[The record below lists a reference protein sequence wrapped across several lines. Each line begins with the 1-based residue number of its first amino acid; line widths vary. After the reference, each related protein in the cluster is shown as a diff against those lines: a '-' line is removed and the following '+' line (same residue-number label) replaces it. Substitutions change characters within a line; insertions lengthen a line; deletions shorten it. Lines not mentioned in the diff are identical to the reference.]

1 MPTLD
6 NLATRFAHCVSLFRD
21 PTAKAEQKKEFRAL
35 LGLLQDTAVTLR
47 LAQGG
52 SGIEANDVPCE
63 GEGVAVLVER
73 LDLHGIGEIALP
85 ANPPP
90 AQLFELL
97 QALADQPGAHDVTS
111 RLAAAGADRIRIAP
125 VGQPPSAASPRG
137 PVASSEDFGAREPVI
152 PNPDTP
158 VDRKSGA
165 LGTAG
170 ILRGESMRD
179 IKSVP
184 LEGVPLVT
192 HDPPPRKAADALPG
206 VVDRASPRRES
217 GADGL
222 LSLSSERQAKPA
234 PPRAAATP
242 PPAAPPP
249 APPPSQPDPPPVA
262 VHEAVRPPG
271 ARATPTGRVA
281 LPPGAVDVLADLER
295 NSTSPTVGDL
305 LAALIDLAASAAK
318 LGRFEQVLGVISG
331 ITRVEEKV
339 SEASGVRRQYTIALR
354 RIYTKPVL
362 EGLSRLL
369 AAPKHRAAAVAA
381 LQRGGAAGVEVLMD
395 VLAAAPTVGE
405 RRAVFDALK
414 HMTEGTDQLVHMLEH
429 SQWFVVRNVAELIG
443 ELGMDDAVPALGKCL
458 DHADER
464 VRKAVGL
471 ALAKIGT
478 RGAAEPL
485 RRALRD
491 RSQEVRMQVA
501 VGIGGRKSSALAM
514 PLVVAMEEEKDEAV
528 VRELILALGR
538 IGSPDAVQALIKW
551 AQPSGRFFGRKP
563 SELRVAAVEALRLAA
578 TPAALGTLEGLS
590 DDGDREVDLLA
601 VQLLRLFERQQAV
614 LPDVPHG
621 DHLQHGRRRCP
632 ACASSPA
639 RCACGRAAPGPRH
652 RPGVPSLPSPGSH
665 PCPGP
670 SSLLLLGRD
679 EADLGIEPPRERR
692 QQPGCPLQIVLRHH
706 LVGAVHVPVGD
717 AHESGRDPPQGVV
730 DGVGV
735 GAGVVR
741 RRLDAEGDL
750 LPLGALC

>member
-52 SGIEANDVPCE
+52 SGIEVNGVPCE
-63 GEGVAVLVER
+63 GAGVAVLVQR

-85 ANPPP
+85 ANPP
-90 AQLFELL
+90 AGQLFELL
-97 QALADQPGAHDVTS
+97 QALADQPGAHDVAR

-125 VGQPPSAASPRG
+125 VGQPPSAATPRG
-137 PVASSEDFGAREPVI
+137 PVASSEDFGAREPVV

-192 HDPPPRKAADALPG
+192 HDPLPPKAADALPG
-206 VVDRASPRRES
+206 VVDRAAPRKER
-217 GADGL
+217 GADEL

-234 PPRAAATP
+234 PPRAAPTP
-242 PPAAPPP
+242 PPSASPP
-249 APPPSQPDPPPVA
+249 APPPSQPGPPPAA
-262 VHEAVRPPG
+262 VHEAVRAPG

-369 AAPKHRAAAVAA
+369 GAPKHRAAAVAA

-429 SQWFVVRNVAELIG
+429 SQWFVVRNVAELLG

-458 DHADER
+458 DHEDER

-478 RGAAEPL
+478 RSAAEPL

-538 IGSPDAVQALIKW
+538 IGSPDAV
-551 AQPSGRFFGRKP
+551 
-563 SELRVAAVEALRLAA
+563 EALRLAA

-590 DDGDREVDLLA
+590 DDGDREVREAASRGVAELK
-601 VQLLRLFERQQAV
+601 RKT
-614 LPDVPHG
+614 
-621 DHLQHGRRRCP
+621 RR
-632 ACASSPA
+632 
-639 RCACGRAAPGPRH
+639 
-652 RPGVPSLPSPGSH
+652 
-665 PCPGP
+665 
-670 SSLLLLGRD
+670 
-679 EADLGIEPPRERR
+679 
-692 QQPGCPLQIVLRHH
+692 
-706 LVGAVHVPVGD
+706 
-717 AHESGRDPPQGVV
+717 
-730 DGVGV
+730 
-735 GAGVVR
+735 
-741 RRLDAEGDL
+741 
-750 LPLGALC
+750 

>member
-125 VGQPPSAASPRG
+125 VGQPPPPAATPRG
-137 PVASSEDFGAREPVI
+137 PVAPSEDFGAREPVI

-158 VDRKSGA
+158 VDRK
-165 LGTAG
+165 
-170 ILRGESMRD
+170 
-179 IKSVP
+179 
-184 LEGVPLVT
+184 
-192 HDPPPRKAADALPG
+192 
-206 VVDRASPRRES
+206 
-217 GADGL
+217 
-222 LSLSSERQAKPA
+222 
-234 PPRAAATP
+234 PRA
-242 PPAAPPP
+242 
-249 APPPSQPDPPPVA
+249 
-262 VHEAVRPPG
+262 
-271 ARATPTGRVA
+271 
-281 LPPGAVDVLADLER
+281 PGAVDVLADLER

-458 DHADER
+458 DHEDER

-551 AQPSGRFFGRKP
+551 AQPTGRFFGRKP

-578 TPAALGTLEGLS
+578 TPAALGTLEGLA
-590 DDGDREVDLLA
+590 DDGDREVREA
-601 VQLLRLFERQQAV
+601 A
-614 LPDVPHG
+614 
-621 DHLQHGRRRCP
+621 RR
-632 ACASSPA
+632 
-639 RCACGRAAPGPRH
+639 
-652 RPGVPSLPSPGSH
+652 GVTELKRKSRS
-665 PCPGP
+665 
-670 SSLLLLGRD
+670 
-679 EADLGIEPPRERR
+679 
-692 QQPGCPLQIVLRHH
+692 
-706 LVGAVHVPVGD
+706 
-717 AHESGRDPPQGVV
+717 
-730 DGVGV
+730 
-735 GAGVVR
+735 
-741 RRLDAEGDL
+741 
-750 LPLGALC
+750 

>member
-6 NLATRFAHCVSLFRD
+6 NLAARFAQCVSLFRD
-21 PTAKAEQKKEFRAL
+21 PSGKSEQKKEFRAL
-35 LGLLQDTAVTLR
+35 LGLLQDAAVTLR
-47 LAQGG
+47 LAPGG
-52 SGIEANDVPCE
+52 SGIELNGVPCE
-63 GEGVAVLVER
+63 AAGLAPLVER

-97 QALADQPGAHDVTS
+97 QALADQPGTHDVTS
-111 RLAAAGADRIRIAP
+111 RLAAVGADRIRIAP
-125 VGQPPSAASPRG
+125 AGPPPSPSVAQRG
-137 PVASSEDFGAREPVI
+137 PVDSPEDFGGREPVI

-192 HDPPPRKAADALPG
+192 HDPPPPKAADALPG
-206 VVDRASPRRES
+206 VVDRRPPRKES
-217 GADGL
+217 GEEL
-222 LSLSSERQAKPA
+222 LSLSSERHRA
-234 PPRAAATP
+234 PEP
-242 PPAAPPP
+242 PPALAPPPP
-249 APPPSQPDPPPVA
+249 APDPPAVA
-262 VHEAVRPPG
+262 KREAAHAP
-271 ARATPTGRVA
+271 ASRATPAATVP
-281 LPPGAVDVLADLER
+281 LPPGAADVLAELGR
-295 NSTSPTVGDL
+295 NSPAPNVGDL
-305 LAALIDLAASAAK
+305 LAALIDNAAAAAK
-318 LGRFEQVLGVISG
+318 LGRFEQVLGVIVG
-331 ITRVEEKV
+331 VIRVEEKV
-339 SEASGVRRQYTIALR
+339 PEASGVRRQYGIAMR
-354 RIYTKPVL
+354 RFYTKPVL

-369 AAPKHRAAAVAA
+369 AAPKHRAAAVTA

-414 HMTEGTDQLVHMLEH
+414 HMTEGTDQLVHMLDH
-429 SQWFVVRNVAELIG
+429 SEWFVVRNVAELIG
-443 ELGMDDAVPALGKCL
+443 ELGMEDAVPALGKRL

-538 IGSPDAVQALIKW
+538 IGSPDAVQALIKC
-551 AQPSGRFFGRKP
+551 AQPAGRIFGRKP
-563 SELRVAAVEALRLAA
+563 VALRLAA
-578 TPAALGTLEGLS
+578 VAQ
-590 DDGDREVDLLA
+590 LA
-601 VQLLRLFERQQAV
+601 RK
-614 LPDVPHG
+614 
-621 DHLQHGRRRCP
+621 
-632 ACASSPA
+632 
-639 RCACGRAAPGPRH
+639 PRT
-652 RPGVPSLPSPGSH
+652 
-665 PCPGP
+665 
-670 SSLLLLGRD
+670 
-679 EADLGIEPPRERR
+679 
-692 QQPGCPLQIVLRHH
+692 
-706 LVGAVHVPVGD
+706 
-717 AHESGRDPPQGVV
+717 
-730 DGVGV
+730 
-735 GAGVVR
+735 
-741 RRLDAEGDL
+741 
-750 LPLGALC
+750 

>member
-6 NLATRFAHCVSLFRD
+6 NLAARFAQCVSLFRD
-21 PTAKAEQKKEFRAL
+21 PSAKSEQKKEFRAL
-35 LGLLQDTAVTLR
+35 LGLLQDAAVTLR
-47 LAQGG
+47 LAPGG
-52 SGIEANDVPCE
+52 NGIELNGVPCE
-63 GEGVAVLVER
+63 AAGLATLVER

-97 QALADQPGAHDVTS
+97 QALADQPGAHDVAS

-125 VGQPPSAASPRG
+125 AGPPPSRSVAQRGPGASP
-137 PVASSEDFGAREPVI
+137 EDFGGREPVV

-158 VDRKSGA
+158 VDRRSGA

-192 HDPPPRKAADALPG
+192 HDPPPPKAADALPG
-206 VVDRASPRRES
+206 VVDRPPPRKDRGEE
-217 GADGL
+217 L
-222 LSLSSERQAKPA
+222 LSLSSERHPEPE
-234 PPRAAATP
+234 PPH
-242 PPAAPPP
+242 AAPPP
-249 APPPSQPDPPPVA
+249 PRAPPSPPEPGPPAVA
-262 VHEAVRPPG
+262 EHDRARA
-271 ARATPTGRVA
+271 ARATPGDRVA
-281 LPPGAVDVLADLER
+281 LPPGAADVLAELER
-295 NSTSPTVGDL
+295 NSTAPNVGDL
-305 LAALIDLAASAAK
+305 LAALIDNTAAAAK
-318 LGRFEQVLGVISG
+318 LGRFEQVLGVIVG
-331 ITRVEEKV
+331 VIRVEEKV
-339 SEASGVRRQYTIALR
+339 PEASGVRRQYGIAMR
-354 RIYTKPVL
+354 RFYTKPVL
-362 EGLSRLL
+362 EGVSRLL
-369 AAPKHRAAAVAA
+369 GAPKHRAAAVAA

-443 ELGMDDAVPALGKCL
+443 ELGMEDAVPALAKCL

-551 AQPSGRFFGRKP
+551 AQPTGRFFGRKP
-563 SELRVAAVEALRLAA
+563 SELRVAAVEGLRLAA
-578 TPAALGTLEGLS
+578 GPAALGTLEGLS
-590 DDGDREVDLLA
+590 DDGDRDVREAATRA
-601 VQLLRLFERQQAV
+601 VAELKRKK
-614 LPDVPHG
+614 
-621 DHLQHGRRRCP
+621 GR
-632 ACASSPA
+632 
-639 RCACGRAAPGPRH
+639 
-652 RPGVPSLPSPGSH
+652 
-665 PCPGP
+665 
-670 SSLLLLGRD
+670 
-679 EADLGIEPPRERR
+679 
-692 QQPGCPLQIVLRHH
+692 
-706 LVGAVHVPVGD
+706 
-717 AHESGRDPPQGVV
+717 
-730 DGVGV
+730 
-735 GAGVVR
+735 
-741 RRLDAEGDL
+741 
-750 LPLGALC
+750 

>member
-6 NLATRFAHCVSLFRD
+6 NLAARFAQCVSLFRD
-21 PTAKAEQKKEFRAL
+21 PSAKTEQKKEFRAL

-47 LAQGG
+47 LAPGG
-52 SGIEANDVPCE
+52 AGIELNGVPCE
-63 GEGVAVLVER
+63 AADLATLVER
-73 LDLHGIGEIALP
+73 LDLHGIGEIVLP

-125 VGQPPSAASPRG
+125 AGPPPSPSVAQRG
-137 PVASSEDFGAREPVI
+137 PVASPEDFGGREPVV

-192 HDPPPRKAADALPG
+192 HDPPPPKAADALPG
-206 VVDRASPRRES
+206 VVARPSLRKES
-217 GADGL
+217 GEEL
-222 LSLSSERQAKPA
+222 LSLSSERHRA
-234 PPRAAATP
+234 PEP
-242 PPAAPPP
+242 PPALAPPPP
-249 APPPSQPDPPPVA
+249 APDPPAVA
-262 VHEAVRPPG
+262 KHEPAHAP
-271 ARATPTGRVA
+271 ASRATPAATVP
-281 LPPGAVDVLADLER
+281 LPPGAADVLAELER
-295 NSTSPTVGDL
+295 NSTAPNVGDL
-305 LAALIDLAASAAK
+305 LAALIDNAAAATK
-318 LGRFEQVLGVISG
+318 LGRFEQVLGVIVG
-331 ITRVEEKV
+331 VIRVEEKV
-339 SEASGVRRQYTIALR
+339 PETSGVRRQYGIAMR
-354 RIYTKPVL
+354 RFYTKPVL

-369 AAPKHRAAAVAA
+369 AAPKHRAAAVTA

-414 HMTEGTDQLVHMLEH
+414 HMTEGTDQLVHMLDH
-429 SQWFVVRNVAELIG
+429 SEWFVVRNVAELIG
-443 ELGMDDAVPALGKCL
+443 ELGMEDAVPALGKRL

-528 VRELILALGR
+528 VRELLLALGR

-551 AQPSGRFFGRKP
+551 AQPTGRFFGRKP

-590 DDGDREVDLLA
+590 DDGDRA
-601 VQLLRLFERQQAV
+601 VREAASRAV
-614 LPDVPHG
+614 TELKRKS
-621 DHLQHGRRRCP
+621 RR
-632 ACASSPA
+632 
-639 RCACGRAAPGPRH
+639 
-652 RPGVPSLPSPGSH
+652 
-665 PCPGP
+665 
-670 SSLLLLGRD
+670 
-679 EADLGIEPPRERR
+679 
-692 QQPGCPLQIVLRHH
+692 
-706 LVGAVHVPVGD
+706 
-717 AHESGRDPPQGVV
+717 
-730 DGVGV
+730 
-735 GAGVVR
+735 
-741 RRLDAEGDL
+741 
-750 LPLGALC
+750 